1 MGIEETDP
9 VLTFVFSKKILEK
22 LQDKHDG
29 VTKSE
34 VIECFDNSDDRSLE
48 DNREEHKTIPPTQW
62 FISETNR
69 GRQLKICFVFDEE
82 ENIVY
87 VKTAY
92 EPNSEEIMIF
102 EKYA

>member
-1 MGIEETDP
+1 MEIDETEP
-9 VLTFVFSKKILEK
+9 ELKFVFSERILEK

-34 VIECFDNSDDRSLE
+34 VIECFDNSDDRTLE
-48 DNREEHKTIPPTQW
+48 DTREEHKTIPPTQW

-69 GRQLKICFVFDEE
+69 GRQLKICFVFDED
-82 ENIVY
+82 ENTVY
-87 VKTAY
+87 VITAY
-92 EPNSEEIMIF
+92 KHNSEEIRIF